1 MAERAFTVTWFNRN
15 IPHLTTVLEPL
26 AGRPMLKMLEIGAYE
41 GASTCWFLDH
51 VLTGEGSHL
60 TSLDTWEGS
69 AENDASAMPDVWRR
83 YQRNTAPY
91 VAARR
96 LTVVVGASQRWL
108 AAQVAALRP
117 SEPPFDV
124 VHIDGSH
131 AAADVLSDGV
141 LSWALLRKQGVL
153 IFDDYFWEG
162 GRSEQERP
170 RFAIDSFLACFLGQY
185 DELYRGHQV
194 ILRKR

>member
-1 MAERAFTVTWFNRN
+1 MTEREFTVTWFNRN
-15 IPHLTTVLEPL
+15 IPHLSQVLEPL
-26 AGRPMLKMLEIGAYE
+26 AGQPALQMLEIGAYE
-41 GASTCWFLDH
+41 GASTCWFLDNL
-51 VLTGEGSHL
+51 LTGDGSHL

-69 AENDASAMPDVWRR
+69 GENDPTRMPEVWRR
-83 YQRNTAPY
+83 FQRNTAAY
-91 VAARR
+91 VTARR
-96 LTVVVGASQRWL
+96 LTVVVGTSQRWL

-117 SEPPFDV
+117 GAPPFDMI
-124 VHIDGSH
+124 HIDGSH

-141 LSWALLRKQGVL
+141 LSWALLRKQGVI

-185 DELYRGHQV
+185 DEVYRGHQV